1 VPSEPA
7 RGHPRKDDEDT
18 ASRRL
23 LDLVRHPERLA
34 DLTTADS
41 ASVLCHI
48 ASLLAALSA
57 RLGHSAA
64 SQRAK
69 SDDRLL
75 TVDEV
80 AQRLSI
86 SSQAVY
92 RRASSFPFTV
102 HVGRYLRFSER
113 GLEEYLESRRGR

>member
-1 VPSEPA
+1 M
-7 RGHPRKDDEDT
+7 
-18 ASRRL
+18 
-23 LDLVRHPERLA
+23 LV
-34 DLTTADS
+34 
-41 ASVLCHI
+41 
-48 ASLLAALSA
+48 ALSA
-57 RLGHSAA
+57 RLAHSADP
-64 SQRAK
+64 QRGK
-69 SDDRLL
+69 PDDRLL

>member
-7 RGHPRKDDEDT
+7 RGDPRKDDEDT

-23 LDLVRHPERLA
+23 LDLVRHPERVA
-34 DLTTADS
+34 DLTTTDS

-113 GLEEYLESRRGR
+113 GLVEYLESRRGR

>member
-1 VPSEPA
+1 VEGA
-7 RGHPRKDDEDT
+7 TLDELLAHPDG
-18 ASRRL
+18 
-23 LDLVRHPERLA
+23 VA
-34 DLTTADS
+34 DLTPDNLARMLS
-41 ASVLCHI
+41 Q
-48 ASLLAALSA
+48 LAALHLALAA
-57 RLGHSAA
+57 RLREIFPSVRT
-64 SQRAK
+64 RAPG
-69 SDDRLL
+69 DRLL

-86 SSQAVY
+86 SSHAIY